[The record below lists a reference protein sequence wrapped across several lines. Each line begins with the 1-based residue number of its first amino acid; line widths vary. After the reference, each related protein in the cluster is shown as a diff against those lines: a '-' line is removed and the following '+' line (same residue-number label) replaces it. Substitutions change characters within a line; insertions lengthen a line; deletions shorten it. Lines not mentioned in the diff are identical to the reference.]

1 MVSATSDAAPTAE
14 RAARPGLITVAPRG
28 AARGV
33 VLLAH
38 GGREHS
44 AARDSH
50 ARPPALRM
58 LPFLGDIARAGR
70 RRGLAVAQL
79 RYRVVGFNDG
89 DPVRDMHWA
98 LDRLAERF
106 EAPACLIGHSMG
118 GRAAVLAA
126 AHPSVAAVAGLAT
139 WAPGGDPVAQLSGRT
154 LMLVHGTRDAV
165 TDPARSYALALRAR
179 SVASRVCRFEIAG
192 ARHAMLDRPRL
203 WHELTRDFALQSL
216 GLAPLQGRL
225 DDAFTLDGE
234 PACRVRL

>member
-1 MVSATSDAAPTAE
+1 MSATSDAAPIE
-14 RAARPGLITVAPRG
+14 GRPARPGLLTVAPRG

-38 GGREHS
+38 GGRDHGS
-44 AARDSH
+44 ARDSH
-50 ARPPALRM
+50 SRPPALRM
-58 LPFLGDIARAGR
+58 LPFLADIARAGR

-106 EAPACLIGHSMG
+106 DAPACLIGHSMG

-126 AHPSVAAVAGLAT
+126 AHPSVVAVAGLAT

-154 LMLVHGTRDAV
+154 LMLVHGTLDRV
-165 TDPARSYALALRAR
+165 TDPARSYALALRSR
-179 SVASRVCRFEIAG
+179 PVAARVCRFEIAG

-203 WHELTRDFALQSL
+203 WQALARDYALQSL
-216 GLAPLQGRL
+216 GVDPPRGRL
-225 DDAFTLDGE
+225 GDAFALDGE
-234 PACRVRL
+234 PACRVTL

>member
-1 MVSATSDAAPTAE
+1 MTDATPIAG
-14 RAARPGLITVAPRG
+14 RGARPGLITLAPRG

-44 AARDSH
+44 HRRDSH

-58 LPFLGDIARAGR
+58 LPFLADISRAGR
-70 RRGLAVAQL
+70 RHGLAVAQL

-89 DPVRDMHWA
+89 DPVRDVQWA

-106 EAPACLIGHSMG
+106 DAPACLIGHSMG
-118 GRAAVLAA
+118 ARAAVLAA
-126 AHPSVAAVAGLAT
+126 AHPSVVAVAGLAT

-154 LMLVHGTRDAV
+154 LMLAHGTRDTT

-192 ARHAMLDRPRL
+192 GRHAMLHRARL
-203 WHELTRDFALQSL
+203 WQQLARDFALQSL
-216 GLAPLQGRL
+216 GLAPLEGRL
-225 DDAFTLDGE
+225 GDAFALAGE
-234 PACRVRL
+234 ASCRVQL

>member
-1 MVSATSDAAPTAE
+1 MTDAAPIAG
-14 RAARPGLITVAPRG
+14 RGLRPGLITMAPRG
-28 AARGV
+28 APRGV

-38 GGREHS
+38 GGREQSHR
-44 AARDSH
+44 RDSH

-58 LPFLGDIARAGR
+58 LPFLADIARAGR
-70 RRGLAVAQL
+70 RHGLVVAQL

-89 DPVRDMHWA
+89 DPVRDVHWA

-106 EAPACLIGHSMG
+106 DAPACLIGHSMG

-126 AHPSVAAVAGLAT
+126 AHPSVVAVAGLAT

-154 LMLVHGTRDAV
+154 LMLAHGTRDTT

-192 ARHAMLDRPRL
+192 GRHAMLNRARL
-203 WHELTRDFALQSL
+203 WQALTRDFALQSL
-216 GLAPLQGRL
+216 DLAPLRGWIG
-225 DDAFTLDGE
+225 DAFALEGE
-234 PACRVRL
+234 ASCRVQL